1 MPPGFDLHG
10 ALAAGGADES
20 LDAPTGL
27 VLDIVADGHGGEHD
41 RQVGFDGF
49 AEVVIDRTYL

>member
-1 MPPGFDLHG
+1 
-10 ALAAGGADES
+10 
-20 LDAPTGL
+20 